1 MNFIFAQMQPIP
13 RDIPIEMPLPAWLLA
28 GILIFAFLLHIL
40 FVNLMVGGS
49 ILTLVTE
56 ILGLKNEK
64 YDRLAKKIGS
74 TITVNKSLAV
84 VLGVAPLLAINT
96 LYTVYFYSANV
107 LTGTLWISIVPLV
120 TLAFLLSYWH
130 KYSWDKY
137 QNKKKQH
144 IAIVAVSAI
153 LFLFIP
159 LIFLTNVNLML
170 FPEKWGEVE
179 GFFSALMLRNVF
191 PRYFHFLAGSL
202 AITGLFLFWYFNRK
216 NYTSDEAVD
225 GFSKYE
231 LKKKSYKFAFYVTLS
246 NLAFGPLLLF
256 TLPWRGV
263 EWNMVYFIIGGI
275 ILAAIAM
282 YIVWKELKGPAELL
296 GKRFYLVISILT
308 VTVILMGTGRHIYR
322 ENVVSPHQEKMI
334 EKTEQYYDMESIKGD
349 VLKRQERNDKNQ
361 ND

>member
-1 MNFIFAQMQPIP
+1 MNFVLAQIQPVP

-28 GILIFAFLLHIL
+28 DILIFAFLLHIL

-49 ILTLVTE
+49 ILTMVTE
-56 ILGLKNEK
+56 ILGLKDKK

-96 LYTVYFYSANV
+96 LYTVYFYSANA
-107 LTGTLWISIVPLV
+107 LTGNLWISIVPLV
-120 TLAFLLSYWH
+120 TVAFLLSYWH
-130 KYSWDKY
+130 KYSWNKFEH
-137 QNKKKQH
+137 KKKQH
-144 IAIVAVSAI
+144 IAIVAVSTA
-153 LFLFIP
+153 LFLFVP

-170 FPEKWGEVE
+170 FPEKWAEVE

-202 AITGLFLFWYFNRK
+202 AVTGLFLFWYFSRK
-216 NYTSDEAVD
+216 SYISDEEND

-231 LKKKSYKFAFYVTLS
+231 LKKKSYKFAFYVTVS

-275 ILAAIAM
+275 TLAAIAM

-296 GKRFYLVISILT
+296 GRRFYLIVFFLT
-308 VTVILMGTGRHIYR
+308 ITVVLMGTGRHIYR
-322 ENVVSPHQEKMI
+322 ENAVSPHQKKMI
-334 EKTEQYYDMESIKGD
+334 QKTEQSYGIESEKED
-349 VLKRQERNDKNQ
+349 VLKKDDQKPE
-361 ND
+361 